1 VLYVLY
7 VSSNVPLMS
16 LYTRRPTAQVDALNP
31 FVKDRFVD
39 SLYFVA
45 AVNAAEIDVHPFS
58 YSLNYMAFFEKY
70 IVEDTDTTRVVM
82 AHFLHG
88 ADFSCKMV
96 PATGAL
102 GGAAAAIGVRLGGDG
117 VRPSVAESDEERCTC
132 MFNNEFYLPDF
143 PLLKVSRIASPRLH
157 YRQPTSIIPVLIPIP
172 NPHPAPYC
180 VLLRPSKGW
189 RMETT
194 TATF

>member
-1 VLYVLY
+1 
-7 VSSNVPLMS
+7 M
-16 LYTRRPTAQVDALNP
+16 
-31 FVKDRFVD
+31 D

-70 IVEDTDTTRVVM
+70 IVEDTDTTKVVM

-96 PATGAL
+96 PA
-102 GGAAAAIGVRLGGDG
+102 AAAAAAAAGGTAGVRLDG
-117 VRPSVAESDEERCTC
+117 EQAQTETEGPPVSGAKEQCAC

-143 PLLKVSRIASPRLH
+143 PLLKVPHNASHRSSL
-157 YRQPTSIIPVLIPIP
+157 
-172 NPHPAPYC
+172 
-180 VLLRPSKGW
+180 
-189 RMETT
+189 
-194 TATF
+194 